1 MQLKAQFTFSSS
13 ITPQTDQFNHILCR
27 PTFSHGENAVSSASA
42 QQMKISIQHQYNSG
56 FGVGGKSLFADSQKF
71 CHHFLAVVA
80 SLVGK
85 QLT

>member
-1 MQLKAQFTFSSS
+1 
-13 ITPQTDQFNHILCR
+13 
-27 PTFSHGENAVSSASA
+27 VSSASA
-42 QQMKISIQHQYNSG
+42 QQMKISIQHQYNSA

-71 CHHFLAVVA
+71 CHHFLAGVA